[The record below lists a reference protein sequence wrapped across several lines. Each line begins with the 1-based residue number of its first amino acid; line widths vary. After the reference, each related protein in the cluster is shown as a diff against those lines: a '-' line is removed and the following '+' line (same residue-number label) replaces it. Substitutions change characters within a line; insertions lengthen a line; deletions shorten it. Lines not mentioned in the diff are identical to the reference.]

1 MPVLISGVLKDATGT
16 PVQNCT
22 IQLKACRTSTTVVVN
37 TVASENP
44 DDAGRYSMDVE
55 QGQYTVTLLVE
66 GYPPSHAGVITVYDD
81 SKPGTLN
88 DFLGAMTE
96 DDVRPEAL
104 RRFEAM
110 VEEVARQASE
120 ASRNATVA
128 GQASEQAQTSAGQ
141 AAESATAAVNAV
153 GAAEASATQAA
164 SSAASAESSAGTA
177 TTKAGEASASAASA
191 DTARTAA
198 AASAA
203 AAKTSEAN
211 ADASRTA
218 AGDSAAAAAASAT
231 AAQTSAA
238 RAGASET
245 AAKTSETQAASSAGD
260 AGASATAAAASEKA
274 AKTSETSA
282 RTSETN
288 AATSASTAAASATA
302 ASSSASEASSH
313 AAASDTSASLAAQ
326 SSTAAGAAA
335 TRAEDAAKRAE
346 DIADVISLEDA
357 SLTKKGIVK
366 LSSATDSDSEALAAT
381 PKAVKDVMSET
392 QTKAPLDSPAFTGTP
407 TTPTPPDDAK
417 GLQTANAEFVRKL
430 IAALVGSVPE
440 SLDTLQELADALGN
454 DPNFATTI
462 VNKLAGKQP
471 LDDTLTALSGK
482 SVDGLIEYVGLRET
496 INRAGDALQKSQ
508 NGADIPDKKQFARTI
523 GAVTS
528 TSVTFGESGWFKIAT
543 VFMPQATS
551 TAVIKLYG
559 GSGYNVGS
567 FEQAAISELV
577 LRAGNGSPVGITATL
592 WRRSPA
598 AANEI
603 AWINTSGDSYDIYI
617 NIGRYAYGLIAQYDY
632 TSNAGVILHT
642 SPEFSETKPANATNG
657 QTYTLFNSLMKP
669 TASDV
674 GALPI
679 TGGRLNGSLG
689 IGTDNALGGNSIVFG
704 DNDTGFKW
712 HSDGV
717 LGIYANNAQVGY
729 IDNSGL
735 HMLADIRTTGTVRA
749 GNVKNIALTSSN
761 NSTLNAQFHLW
772 GDGNRPTVIEL
783 DDDQGWHLYSQR
795 NPDGSIRFMV
805 NGEIFSTGS
814 IHAGA
819 NTISTDGN
827 IYGSLWGGW
836 LNDWI
841 NNTIINRYV
850 QDVRLGGIE
859 YAQAWNG
866 PGFHDTPGYVIT
878 GVTNGNSDEL
888 IDGVH
893 RRPLQKLI
901 GGVWYNVASI

>member
-120 ASRNATVA
+120 ASRNATAA

-141 AAESATAAVNAV
+141 AAESATAAVNAA

-164 SSAASAESSAGTA
+164 SSAASAESSTGTA

-198 AASAA
+198 AASVA

-211 ADASRTA
+211 ADASRIA

-274 AKTSETSA
+274 AAASA
-282 RTSETN
+282 AAAKISETN

-302 ASSSASEASSH
+302 ASSSASEASNH

-381 PKAVKDVMSET
+381 PKAVKTVMGEV
-392 QTKAPLDSPAFTGTP
+392 QAKAPLDSPALTGMP
-407 TTPTPPDDAK
+407 TAPTPETTAAGIEIATAAFVAAK
-417 GLQTANAEFVRKL
+417 VAQ
-430 IAALVGSVPE
+430 LVGSAPE
-440 SLDTLQELADALGN
+440 TLDTLKELADALGN
-454 DPNFATTI
+454 DPNFATT
-462 VNKLAGKQP
+462 VLNKLAGKQP

-496 INRAGDALQKSQ
+496 ISRATDAMQKDQ
-508 NGADIPDKKQFARTI
+508 NGDDIPDKTRFARTI

-528 TSVTFGESGWFKIAT
+528 TCITFNDASGWHKIAT
-543 VFMPQATS
+543 VVMPQATS

-559 GSGYNVGS
+559 GSGFNVGA

-592 WRRSPA
+592 WKRSP
-598 AANEI
+598 NCVLEC
-603 AWINTSGDSYDIYI
+603 AWINTSGDNYDIYVSI
-617 NIGRYAYGLIAQYDY
+617 NQYAYWLIAQYDY
-632 TSNAGVILHT
+632 TGNANVTLYSTPEYSSAQPGNST
-642 SPEFSETKPANATNG
+642 SG
-657 QTYTLFNSLMKP
+657 QTYTLYNSLMKP
-669 TASDV
+669 TAGDV
-674 GALPI
+674 GALSVN
-679 TGGRLNGSLG
+679 GGRLNGSLG

-717 LGIYANNAQVGY
+717 LGIYANNALVGY

-735 HMLADIRTTGTVRA
+735 HMSVDVLSNGAIRA
-749 GNVKNIALTSSN
+749 GNAKKLSLTSNNNSALTATFN
-761 NSTLNAQFHLW
+761 LW
-772 GDGNRPTVIEL
+772 GDGGNRPTVIEL

-795 NPDGSIRFMV
+795 NPDGGIQFVV
-805 NGEIFSTGS
+805 NGQVIP
-814 IHAGA
+814 
-819 NTISTDGN
+819 GN
-827 IYGSLWGGW
+827 YGNFDARYLTSGNVYTKGES
-836 LNDWI
+836 D
-841 NNTIINRYV
+841 NRYV
-850 QDVRLGGIE
+850 QNIQRGAPVWPGKVDE
-859 YAQAWNG
+859 YGPAEAPAGCFLTQAR
-866 PGFHDTPGYVIT
+866 HDPTTAY
-878 GVTNGNSDEL
+878 GVTFAY
-888 IDGVH
+888 
-893 RRPLQKLI
+893 RPLQMWVGNGWRTI
-901 GGVWYNVASI
+901 NG

>member
-1 MPVLISGVLKDATGT
+1 MPVLISGVLKDGAGT

-55 QGQYTVTLLVE
+55 QGQYAVTLLVE

-120 ASRNATVA
+120 ALRNATAA

-141 AAESATAAVNAV
+141 AAESATAAVNAA

-191 DTARTAA
+191 DTARTEA

-218 AGDSAAAAAASAT
+218 AGDSATAAAASAT
-231 AAQTSAA
+231 AAQASAE

-245 AAKTSETQAASSAGD
+245 AAKTSETQAASSAGE
-260 AGASATAAAASEKA
+260 AGASATAAAASEKVA
-274 AKTSETSA
+274 AASA
-282 RTSETN
+282 AEAKTSETN
-288 AATSASTAAASATA
+288 AATSASTAAGSATA
-302 ASSSASEASSH
+302 ASSSASAASTH

-335 TRAEDAAKRAE
+335 TRAEEAAKRAE

-366 LSSATDSDSEALAAT
+366 LSSAADSDSEVLAAT
-381 PKAVKDVMSET
+381 PKAVKTVMGEV

-454 DPNFATTI
+454 DPNFATT
-462 VNKLAGKQP
+462 VLNKLAGKQP

-496 INRAGDALQKSQ
+496 INRAAGALQKDQ

-559 GSGYNVGS
+559 GSGFNVGS

-617 NIGRYAYGLIAQYDY
+617 NIGRYAYGLIAQYDC

-669 TASDV
+669 TAGDV
-674 GALPI
+674 EALSVS
-679 TGGRLNGSLG
+679 GGRLNGPLG

-704 DNDTGFKW
+704 DNDTGLKQNG
-712 HSDGV
+712 DGILDIFANNQHTVRVAPGEMIV
-717 LGIYANNAQVGY
+717 LGAI
-729 IDNSGL
+729 
-735 HMLADIRTTGTVRA
+735 RA
-749 GNVKNIALTSSN
+749 GNGKKLSLTSTN
-761 NSTLNAQFHLW
+761 NSALNAGFNLW
-772 GDGNRPTVIEL
+772 GDGGNRPTVIEL
-783 DDDQGWHLYSQR
+783 GDDQGWHLYSQR
-795 NPDGSIRFMV
+795 NTDGSIQFVV
-805 NGEIFSTGS
+805 NGQVIPD
-814 IHAGA
+814 
-819 NTISTDGN
+819 NYGN
-827 IYGSLWGGW
+827 FDARYLSSGNVYTKGES
-836 LNDWI
+836 D
-841 NNTIINRYV
+841 NRYV
-850 QDVRLGGIE
+850 QNIQRGAPVWPGKVDE
-859 YAQAWNG
+859 YGPNEAPAGCFLTQAR
-866 PGFHDTPGYVIT
+866 HDPTTAY
-878 GVTNGNSDEL
+878 GVTFAY
-888 IDGVH
+888 
-893 RRPLQKLI
+893 RPLQMWVGNGWRTI
-901 GGVWYNVASI
+901 NG